1 MPSTW
6 IAFARFEEGKQA
18 IFNHTSMEQ
27 NNSITDLSKLKKGDV
42 VAFEYEGNTA
52 IVRMH
57 DDEGLFMYGVGV
69 WFDSNCIGEK
79 DNVWACD
86 YIQNLGLGFFNN
98 LRYASKEEQLRYYRV
113 VYDWLDHLREM
124 NEDEIDK
131 LKRKI
136 RAINQ
141 ICGHKSLMQP

>member
-1 MPSTW
+1 
-6 IAFARFEEGKQA
+6 
-18 IFNHTSMEQ
+18 MEQ

-69 WFDSNCIGEK
+69 WLDSNCIGEK
-79 DNVWACD
+79 DNVWVCD
-86 YIQNLGLGFFNN
+86 YIQNLGLDFFNN
-98 LRYASKEEQLRYYRV
+98 LRYASNEEQLRYYRV

-141 ICGHKSLMQP
+141 IFAVINLLCNTK

>member
-1 MPSTW
+1 
-6 IAFARFEEGKQA
+6 
-18 IFNHTSMEQ
+18 MEQ

-69 WFDSNCIGEK
+69 WLDSNCIGEK
-79 DNVWACD
+79 DNVWVCD
-86 YIQNLGLGFFNN
+86 YIQNLGLDFFNN

-113 VYDWLDHLREM
+113 VYDWLDHLREI

>member
-1 MPSTW
+1 
-6 IAFARFEEGKQA
+6 
-18 IFNHTSMEQ
+18 MEQ

-57 DDEGLFMYGVGV
+57 DDEGLFIYGVGV

-79 DNVWACD
+79 DNVWVCD
-86 YIQNLGLGFFNN
+86 YIQNLGLDFSNN

-113 VYDWLDHLREM
+113 VYDWLDRLREM

>member
-1 MPSTW
+1 
-6 IAFARFEEGKQA
+6 
-18 IFNHTSMEQ
+18 MEQ

-79 DNVWACD
+79 DNVWVCD
-86 YIQNLGLGFFNN
+86 YIQNLGLDFFNN

-113 VYDWLDHLREM
+113 VYDWLDRLREM

>member
-1 MPSTW
+1 
-6 IAFARFEEGKQA
+6 
-18 IFNHTSMEQ
+18 MEQ
-27 NNSITDLSKLKKGDV
+27 NNSITDISKLKKGDV

-79 DNVWACD
+79 DNVWVCD
-86 YIQNLGLGFFNN
+86 YIQNLGLDFFNN
-98 LRYASKEEQLRYYRV
+98 LRYANKEEQLRYYRV
-113 VYDWLDHLREM
+113 VYDWLDRLREM

>member
-1 MPSTW
+1 
-6 IAFARFEEGKQA
+6 
-18 IFNHTSMEQ
+18 MEQ

-79 DNVWACD
+79 DNVWVCD
-86 YIQNLGLGFFNN
+86 YIQNLGLDFFNN

-141 ICGHKSLMQP
+141 ICGHKSIMQP

>member
-1 MPSTW
+1 
-6 IAFARFEEGKQA
+6 
-18 IFNHTSMEQ
+18 MEQ

-69 WFDSNCIGEK
+69 WLDSNCIGEK
-79 DNVWACD
+79 NNVWVCD

-113 VYDWLDHLREM
+113 VYDWLDRLREM

-136 RAINQ
+136 RTINQ

>member
-1 MPSTW
+1 
-6 IAFARFEEGKQA
+6 
-18 IFNHTSMEQ
+18 MEQ

-69 WFDSNCIGEK
+69 WLDSNCIGEK
-79 DNVWACD
+79 DNVWVCD
-86 YIQNLGLGFFNN
+86 YIQNLGLDFFNN

-141 ICGHKSLMQP
+141 IFAVINLLCNTK

>member
-1 MPSTW
+1 
-6 IAFARFEEGKQA
+6 
-18 IFNHTSMEQ
+18 MEQ

-79 DNVWACD
+79 DNVWVCD
-86 YIQNLGLGFFNN
+86 YIQNLGLGFFSN
-98 LRYASKEEQLRYYRV
+98 LRYANKEEQLRYYRV
-113 VYDWLDHLREM
+113 VYDWLDRLREM

>member
-1 MPSTW
+1 
-6 IAFARFEEGKQA
+6 
-18 IFNHTSMEQ
+18 MEQ

-79 DNVWACD
+79 DNVWVCD
-86 YIQNLGLGFFNN
+86 YIQNLGLDFFNN

-141 ICGHKSLMQP
+141 ICGHKSLMQH

>member
-1 MPSTW
+1 
-6 IAFARFEEGKQA
+6 
-18 IFNHTSMEQ
+18 MEQ

-69 WFDSNCIGEK
+69 WLDSNCIGEK
-79 DNVWACD
+79 DNVWVCD

-113 VYDWLDHLREM
+113 VYDWLDRLREM

>member
-1 MPSTW
+1 
-6 IAFARFEEGKQA
+6 
-18 IFNHTSMEQ
+18 MEQ

-79 DNVWACD
+79 DNVWVCD
-86 YIQNLGLGFFNN
+86 YIQNLGLDFSNN

-113 VYDWLDHLREM
+113 VYDWLDRLREM

>member
-1 MPSTW
+1 
-6 IAFARFEEGKQA
+6 
-18 IFNHTSMEQ
+18 MEH

-57 DDEGLFMYGVGV
+57 DDEVLFMYGVGV
-69 WFDSNCIGEK
+69 WLDSNCIGEK
-79 DNVWACD
+79 DNVWVCD
-86 YIQNLGLGFFNN
+86 YIQNLGLDFFNN

-113 VYDWLDHLREM
+113 VYDWLDRLREM

>member
-1 MPSTW
+1 
-6 IAFARFEEGKQA
+6 
-18 IFNHTSMEQ
+18 MEQ

-79 DNVWACD
+79 DNVWVCD
-86 YIQNLGLGFFNN
+86 YIQNLGLDFFNN

-113 VYDWLDHLREM
+113 VYDWLDRLREM

-141 ICGHKSLMQP
+141 ICGHKSIMQP

>member
-1 MPSTW
+1 
-6 IAFARFEEGKQA
+6 
-18 IFNHTSMEQ
+18 MEQ

-79 DNVWACD
+79 DNVWVCD
-86 YIQNLGLGFFNN
+86 YIQNLGLDFFNN
-98 LRYASKEEQLRYYRV
+98 LRYASKEEQLRYYGV

-141 ICGHKSLMQP
+141 ICGHKSLMQH

>member
-1 MPSTW
+1 
-6 IAFARFEEGKQA
+6 
-18 IFNHTSMEQ
+18 MEQ

-79 DNVWACD
+79 DNVWVCD
-86 YIQNLGLGFFNN
+86 YIQNLGLDFFNN

-113 VYDWLDHLREM
+113 VYDWLDRLRET

-141 ICGHKSLMQP
+141 ICGHKSLM

>member
-1 MPSTW
+1 
-6 IAFARFEEGKQA
+6 
-18 IFNHTSMEQ
+18 MEQ

-69 WFDSNCIGEK
+69 WLDSNCIGEK
-79 DNVWACD
+79 DNVWVCD
-86 YIQNLGLGFFNN
+86 YIQNLGLDFFNN

-141 ICGHKSLMQP
+141 ICGHKSIMQP

>member
-1 MPSTW
+1 
-6 IAFARFEEGKQA
+6 
-18 IFNHTSMEQ
+18 MEQ

-57 DDEGLFMYGVGV
+57 DNEGLFMYGVGV

-79 DNVWACD
+79 DNVWVCD
-86 YIQNLGLGFFNN
+86 YIQNLGLDFSNN

-113 VYDWLDHLREM
+113 VYDWLDRLREM

>member
-1 MPSTW
+1 
-6 IAFARFEEGKQA
+6 
-18 IFNHTSMEQ
+18 MEQ

-69 WFDSNCIGEK
+69 WLDSNCIGEK
-79 DNVWACD
+79 DNVWVCD
-86 YIQNLGLGFFNN
+86 YIQNLGLDFFNN

-113 VYDWLDHLREM
+113 VYDWLDRLREM

>member
-1 MPSTW
+1 
-6 IAFARFEEGKQA
+6 
-18 IFNHTSMEQ
+18 MEQ

-69 WFDSNCIGEK
+69 WLDSNCIGEK
-79 DNVWACD
+79 DNVWVCD
-86 YIQNLGLGFFNN
+86 YIQNLGLDFFNN

>member
-1 MPSTW
+1 
-6 IAFARFEEGKQA
+6 
-18 IFNHTSMEQ
+18 MEQ

-79 DNVWACD
+79 DNVWVCD
-86 YIQNLGLGFFNN
+86 YIQNLGLDFFNN

>member
-1 MPSTW
+1 
-6 IAFARFEEGKQA
+6 
-18 IFNHTSMEQ
+18 MEQ

-79 DNVWACD
+79 DNVWVCD
-86 YIQNLGLGFFNN
+86 YIQNLGLDFSNN
-98 LRYASKEEQLRYYRV
+98 LRYGSKEEQLRYYRV

>member
-1 MPSTW
+1 
-6 IAFARFEEGKQA
+6 
-18 IFNHTSMEQ
+18 MEQ

-69 WFDSNCIGEK
+69 WLDSNCIGEK
-79 DNVWACD
+79 NNVWVCD
-86 YIQNLGLGFFNN
+86 YIQNLGLDFFNN
-98 LRYASKEEQLRYYRV
+98 LRYANKEEQLRYYRV
-113 VYDWLDHLREM
+113 VYDWLDRLREM

-141 ICGHKSLMQP
+141 ICGHKSIMQP

>member
-1 MPSTW
+1 
-6 IAFARFEEGKQA
+6 
-18 IFNHTSMEQ
+18 MEQ

-79 DNVWACD
+79 DNVWVCD
-86 YIQNLGLGFFNN
+86 YIQNLGLDFSNN

-141 ICGHKSLMQP
+141 ICGHKSLM

>member
-1 MPSTW
+1 
-6 IAFARFEEGKQA
+6 
-18 IFNHTSMEQ
+18 MEQ

-79 DNVWACD
+79 DNVWVCD
-86 YIQNLGLGFFNN
+86 YIQNLGLDFSNN

>member
-1 MPSTW
+1 
-6 IAFARFEEGKQA
+6 
-18 IFNHTSMEQ
+18 MEQ

-69 WFDSNCIGEK
+69 WLDSNCIGEK
-79 DNVWACD
+79 NNVWVCD
-86 YIQNLGLGFFNN
+86 YIQNLGLDFFNN

>member
-1 MPSTW
+1 MEASGQFL
-6 IAFARFEEGKQA
+6 I
-18 IFNHTSMEQ
+18 ILSMEQ

-79 DNVWACD
+79 DNVWVCD
-86 YIQNLGLGFFNN
+86 YIQNLGLDFFNN
-98 LRYASKEEQLRYYRV
+98 LRYASNEEQLRYYRV

>member
-1 MPSTW
+1 
-6 IAFARFEEGKQA
+6 
-18 IFNHTSMEQ
+18 MEQ

-42 VAFEYEGNTA
+42 VSFEYEGNTA

-69 WFDSNCIGEK
+69 WLDSNCIGEK
-79 DNVWACD
+79 NNVWVCD
-86 YIQNLGLGFFNN
+86 YIQNLGLDFFNN
-98 LRYASKEEQLRYYRV
+98 LRYANKEEQLRYYRV

>member
-1 MPSTW
+1 
-6 IAFARFEEGKQA
+6 
-18 IFNHTSMEQ
+18 MEQ

-69 WFDSNCIGEK
+69 WLDSNCIGEK
-79 DNVWACD
+79 DNVWVCD
-86 YIQNLGLGFFNN
+86 YIQNLGLDFFNN

-113 VYDWLDHLREM
+113 VYDWLDRLRET

-141 ICGHKSLMQP
+141 ICGHKSLM

>member
-1 MPSTW
+1 
-6 IAFARFEEGKQA
+6 
-18 IFNHTSMEQ
+18 MEQ
-27 NNSITDLSKLKKGDV
+27 NNSITDLSELKKGDV

-69 WFDSNCIGEK
+69 WLDSNCIGEK
-79 DNVWACD
+79 DNVWVCD
-86 YIQNLGLGFFNN
+86 YIQNLGLDFFNN

>member
-1 MPSTW
+1 
-6 IAFARFEEGKQA
+6 
-18 IFNHTSMEQ
+18 MEQ

-79 DNVWACD
+79 DNVWVCD

-113 VYDWLDHLREM
+113 VYDWLDRLREI

-141 ICGHKSLMQP
+141 ICGYKSLMQP

>member
-1 MPSTW
+1 
-6 IAFARFEEGKQA
+6 
-18 IFNHTSMEQ
+18 MEQ

-69 WFDSNCIGEK
+69 WLDSNCIGEK
-79 DNVWACD
+79 DNVWVCD
-86 YIQNLGLGFFNN
+86 YIQNLGLDFFNN
-98 LRYASKEEQLRYYRV
+98 LRYANKEEQLRYYRV

>member
-1 MPSTW
+1 
-6 IAFARFEEGKQA
+6 
-18 IFNHTSMEQ
+18 MEQ

-69 WFDSNCIGEK
+69 WLDSNCIGEK
-79 DNVWACD
+79 DNVWVCD
-86 YIQNLGLGFFNN
+86 YIQNLGLDFFNN

-124 NEDEIDK
+124 NENEIDK

-141 ICGHKSLMQP
+141 ICGHKSLIQP